1 MMNKKSVLS
10 VIYGIAVFAAF
21 ISAVALLYGAIE
33 LLRNTSFYGRTYD
46 DEGYVNNNYYAGKI
60 FHEFQVPL
68 GSFLLVTAIVAIVG
82 SICSLFAVY
91 GKKDLVKKVSLCTVC
106 AVVLVAVVF
115 LVAGVCVW
123 NTYYHGSFDGSDTYP
138 SSPALITS
146 GRAAGFAI
154 YSAYMTSMVQLLAIF
169 VVIDAVLVCVAVM
182 SRRQDRAIVSDADV
196 GQDAQDTVE

>member
-33 LLRNTSFYGRTYD
+33 LLRNTSFYGYTY
-46 DEGYVNNNYYAGKI
+46 DEGYINNNYYEGKI

-68 GSFLLVTAIVAIVG
+68 GSFLLVTAIVAGVG
-82 SICSLFAVY
+82 SVCSILTITCE
-91 GKKDLVKKVSLCTVC
+91 KDKVKKVSFCTVC

-146 GRAAGFAI
+146 GSAAGFAI

-169 VVIDAVLVCVAVM
+169 VVIVAVLVCLAVM
-182 SRRQDRAIVSDADV
+182 SRKQGRAIASDTDV

>member
-33 LLRNTSFYGRTYD
+33 LLCNTTFSGFKYD
-46 DEGYVNNNYYAGKI
+46 GNYIYNYYVEES
-60 FHEFQVPL
+60 FHELQVPL
-68 GSFLLVTAIVAIVG
+68 GSFLIVTAIVAGVG
-82 SICSLFAVY
+82 SVCSILTITCEND
-91 GKKDLVKKVSLCTVC
+91 KVKKVSFCTVC

-115 LVAGVCVW
+115 LIAGVCVW
-123 NTYYHGSFDGSDTYP
+123 NSYYQGTLIENGIYP

-146 GRAAGFAI
+146 GRAAEFAI

-169 VVIDAVLVCVAVM
+169 VVIVAVLVCLAVM
-182 SRRQDRAIVSDADV
+182 SRKQGRAIASDTDV